1 MWCAANHRAFCV
13 WVWMLTYRT
22 GFLGNS
28 LLWWQNW
35 TAPPEYGR
43 NVSLWQ
49 YKKSSAMLLSLFFSF
64 SFSDFL
70 EQRNSIYAG
79 SRLLRVPSRLY
90 CRLDLKSR
98 LYVIFPER
106 QEGRLMWATHGR
118 LRKTSIN
125 MLSQKTGNM
134 SFAERQE
141 GRLMWANHVRLG
153 RKKNCIN
160 MSSQKTGSPDMVFC
174 ENWKFLYTLP
184 SVESTASIYR
194 LDRH

>member
-49 YKKSSAMLLSLFFSF
+49 YKKSSAMLLSLLFSF

-141 GRLMWANHVRLG
+141 GRLMWANHARLG
-153 RKKNCIN
+153 R
-160 MSSQKTGSPDMVFC
+160 
-174 ENWKFLYTLP
+174 NWSKGKVGDNWFT
-184 SVESTASIYR
+184 
-194 LDRH
+194 